1 MSNGIYMKLTHV
13 QGEVLLAAADS
24 DLINR
29 EFSSGKLK
37 IKVLPEFYGETS
49 VNDVTFLSSLGI
61 CTIAN
66 LVGKHA
72 IEVDVI
78 FSEKDISA
86 FLLFSHE
93 NALNS
98 DSVSWKK
105 PSSDIVLHYY

>member
-1 MSNGIYMKLTHV
+1 MSNGICMKLTHV

-72 IEVDVI
+72 IDLAVEEGLVDR
-78 FSEKDISA
+78 
-86 FLLFSHE
+86 E
-93 NALNS
+93 NILMIGDVPHAQFARMTE
-98 DSVSWKK
+98 
-105 PSSDIVLHYY
+105 